1 MSTST
6 STGRKVYD
14 KMTLLDF
21 QSSRIESIAAYDN
34 GQKLL
39 VGTTDGNMSAVHCR
53 TSNISGPDTVP
64 TFYKCLSTETVRK
77 PFKDK
82 KPIQSLRIV
91 QVGIYFLYEFGGF

>member
-1 MSTST
+1 MSASTST
-6 STGRKVYD
+6 AGRKVYD

-34 GQKLL
+34 GQRLL
-39 VGTTDGNMSAVHCR
+39 VGTTDGNLSAVHCR
-53 TSNISGPDTVP
+53 TSNISGPDTTP

-82 KPIQSLRIV
+82 KPIGSLRVV
-91 QVGIYFLYEFGGF
+91 QVYLDS